1 MQLEQL
7 RRRDFIT
14 LAGAAV
20 AWPLAAR
27 AQQTMP
33 VIGFLTNLTP
43 GDGPRMGGGP
53 IRPAAGDGGRSGP
66 PPPVAMIAAISGIP
80 SALAAK
86 AATPQ
91 DVFLLNHL
99 QLRAP
104 RAAADVR
111 KPARPGEMTFEL
123 HQQPI
128 RG

>member
-7 RRRDFIT
+7 RRRDFVT

-80 SALAAK
+80 FGAGGKSGYTAGCFS
-86 AATPQ
+86 T
-91 DVFLLNHL
+91 
-99 QLRAP
+99 
-104 RAAADVR
+104 
-111 KPARPGEMTFEL
+111 
-123 HQQPI
+123 
-128 RG
+128 

>member
-53 IRPAAGDGGRSGP
+53 IRPAAGDGGRFWSAAPSGHDRRDQRHP
-66 PPPVAMIAAISGIP
+66 FGAGGKSGYTAGCF
-80 SALAAK
+80 S
-86 AATPQ
+86 T
-91 DVFLLNHL
+91 
-99 QLRAP
+99 
-104 RAAADVR
+104 
-111 KPARPGEMTFEL
+111 
-123 HQQPI
+123 
-128 RG
+128 